1 MSPLKLRLELYR
13 PWCTIGSLQTLEI
26 RVPST
31 RRRGFCVRAY
41 TYSRG
46 WILLPRERR
55 NVSSGA
61 FEFYSKHVA
70 CAGSRPN
77 VVSPPSEGK
86 TGLSYLTNRQGKS
99 RMDEEKRREEEKCW
113 RVPSDPEG
121 YLGQQVQRQP
131 RVEWKSY
138 PFSFFCRNE
147 ILSRG

>member
-61 FEFYSKHVA
+61 FEFYSKRVA

-99 RMDEEKRREEEKCW
+99 RMDEEKRREEGGGKMLA
-113 RVPSDPEG
+113 RAK
-121 YLGQQVQRQP
+121 RP
-131 RVEWKSY
+131 RG
-138 PFSFFCRNE
+138 
-147 ILSRG
+147 LSRSTGAATTKGRMEELPFFFFL